1 MKRPTQMDVA
11 RRAGVSRA
19 TVSHVI
25 NGLSGGRVPISP
37 ETRERVWQAIKELGY
52 EPDAGARALRLGK
65 SRTIGLIMPDLYNP
79 HFWENAEG
87 VEQEARAN
95 GYRLLLCS
103 MNLNIQYGE
112 DAFKDLVG
120 RRIDALILMGSFV
133 YESEEARN
141 TLIRSLERG
150 LPIVEISDRV
160 TKDYLADCV
169 LSDYRAVAAAAMQH
183 LIMLGHRRIGLIYGV
198 ANSSLA
204 EDRLI
209 PYKKSLQAVGI
220 PIDEQLIVH
229 CGPTIEEGY
238 RAAIHL
244 LQKPNRP
251 TAIVAIN
258 DLLAIAVLRAAGDMG
273 LRVPADVSLIGFD
286 DIAIANYLIPRLTTA
301 AKDAVQLGREAVKL
315 ALARLRDPKRPRQ
328 VIEVPARLILRE
340 STAPPSC

>member
-183 LIMLGHRRIGLIYGV
+183 LLMLGHQRIGLIYGV
-198 ANSSLA
+198 AHPGLA

-209 PYKKSLQAVGI
+209 PYRESLQAAGI
-220 PIDEQLIVH
+220 PVDEQLIVR
-229 CGPTIEEGY
+229 CGPTLEDGY

-244 LQKPNRP
+244 LQQPNRP

-258 DLLAIAVLRAAGDMG
+258 DLLAIAVLRAIGDMG
-273 LRVPADVSLIGFD
+273 LQVPADVSLIGFD
-286 DIAIANYLIPRLTTA
+286 DIAIANYLNPRLTTA
-301 AKDAVQLGREAVKL
+301 AKDAVKLGREAVKL

>member
-103 MNLNIQYGE
+103 MNLNVQYGE

-160 TKDYLADCV
+160 TRDYLADCV
-169 LSDYRAVAAAAMQH
+169 LSDYRAVASAAMQH
-183 LIMLGHRRIGLIYGV
+183 LLMLGHRRIGLIYGV
-198 ANSSLA
+198 ANPRLA

-315 ALARLRDPKRPRQ
+315 ALARLHDPKRPRQ
-328 VIEVPARLILRE
+328 VVEVPARLILRE